1 MAANTKLSRSAGF
14 PLRKSNIGRAF
25 LVLIPLLSSLGA
37 QEPTVAMKVD
47 LVAWGDTITGLSLK
61 SGEKQAVVS
70 ALGFRYSDPV
80 SYSGPVILEIRK
92 AGSSIS
98 SSSEQEISEED
109 KQHEMKPLTAPDAKT
124 DNDTPAKPKQ
134 GITLELENRRK
145 KDPSIVALAALPKS
159 GCRRATVLLAPADG
173 GTFTAYVIDDDP
185 SKLPMGQLRIHNLS
199 PIPIAMRCNGKQG
212 AELKTSETLLVP
224 AHNEQLI
231 YELAYKLGD
240 KWKMQENNIIQ
251 LRSTEQVQMMV
262 LKSDNSFFQST
273 DGSSGGFLQIVTLRR
288 GSEG

>member
-1 MAANTKLSRSAGF
+1 MAANTKSSPSAGF
-14 PLRKSNIGRAF
+14 LLRKSNLCRVF
-25 LVLIPLLSSLGA
+25 LALIPLLSSLRA
-37 QEPTVAMKVD
+37 QEPTVVMKVD
-47 LVAWGDTITGLSLK
+47 LVAWGNTITGLSLK

-92 AGSSIS
+92 AGSGSR
-98 SSSEQEISEED
+98 SSEQEISEED
-109 KQHEMKPLTAPDAKT
+109 KQHEMKPLTAADAKA
-124 DNDTPAKPKQ
+124 DNVTPAKPKQ
-134 GITLELENRRK
+134 GIALELENRRK

-173 GTFTAYVIDDDP
+173 GTFTTHVIDDDP

-199 PIPIAMRCNGKQG
+199 PFPIAMRCNGKHG

-224 AHNEQLI
+224 AQNEQLI

-240 KWKMQENNIIQ
+240 MWKTQENNIMR
-251 LRSTEQVQMMV
+251 LRSTEQVQMMI

-273 DGSSGGFLQIVTLRR
+273 DGSTGGFLQIVTLRR
-288 GSEG
+288 GGES

>member
-1 MAANTKLSRSAGF
+1 MAANTKSFPSAGF
-14 PLRKSNIGRAF
+14 LLRKSNFCRAF
-25 LVLIPLLSSLGA
+25 LVLLPLLSPVKA
-37 QEPTVAMKVD
+37 QEPTVALKVD

-92 AGSSIS
+92 AGSRS
-98 SSSEQEISEED
+98 SSSDAEISEED
-109 KQHEMKPLTAPDAKT
+109 KQHEMKPLTAEDAKA
-124 DNDTPAKPKQ
+124 DIDTPAKPKQ
-134 GITLELENRRK
+134 GIALELENRRK

-173 GTFTAYVIDDDP
+173 GTFTTYVIDDDP
-185 SKLPMGQLRIHNLS
+185 SKLPMGQLRVHNLS
-199 PIPIAMRCNGKQG
+199 PIPIAMRCNGKHG

-240 KWKMQENNIIQ
+240 KWKTQENNIIPV
-251 LRSTEQVQMMV
+251 RPTEQVQMMV
-262 LKSDNSFFQST
+262 LKSDNSFFLST
-273 DGSSGGFLQIVTLRR
+273 DGSSGGYLQIVTLRR
-288 GSEG
+288 